1 MKGAELLWCPLT
13 DTSER
18 HSGRPVNG
26 RSHVQLLWG
35 RGLLHLQT
43 PLYKPQMD
51 CKQGEKHLMICGG
64 TDTDE
69 KVLKIQDSNKPILHE
84 KSGHQGYMLNCGSR
98 VINTNIK
105 TTNH

>member
-1 MKGAELLWCPLT
+1 MTGAELLWCPLT

-18 HSGRPVNG
+18 HSGWPVNG

-35 RGLLHLQT
+35 RGLLTYRPRFTNHRWIA
-43 PLYKPQMD
+43 
-51 CKQGEKHLMICGG
+51 KQGEKHLMICGG